1 MNSFLSMFSR
11 RYKSTPIKGKRL
23 HISLPHRQQILA
35 APIPGSIHPE
45 LFVKRKSNE
54 LHQLFILTKRL
65 TPVPFLSR
73 SQKKKM
79 DSDFSC
85 PENGTGTDYA
95 SSADDSTLTQVSTGC
110 FHISPATRKGKRLQ
124 LLQMLLLPFIPILAL
139 VVQNVLTMKD
149 AIGAQREATVIEH
162 QIDLTVEVCKLLT
175 ALQHERSEIA
185 HYIFTKG
192 NRSSLSH
199 RFAVTDEALRNV
211 SAIFAFKADSWN
223 SIFGSKANFM
233 EHLSLLGCTRI
244 RYWAIQC
251 EDTKFLN
258 GYFINLVSRNSI
270 SFSICK
276 ESAVK
281 AKRRTQPFA
290 RSIGEYNVAN
300 DLILDQLSTR
310 IRQTSTTGAWRLLIA
325 FKFVIRSIENFSIAI
340 VYGLYY
346 FGKGHLS
353 LENYARF
360 IRYDSLAQ
368 DYLNATQQFSTTS
381 INIYKNFVDD
391 FPYYDNLTARRLE
404 VYSNLQREPDTEI
417 ATTYYDY
424 MSLYIDSLRLHQD
437 KLRDEILGSVEED
450 LQEAGTLQTIT
461 ICILTLVLFISPF
474 IIFLVRNATQTIQT
488 FASGLVSKTTELKR
502 ERKRC
507 DRLLCQ
513 MLPKAVVRQLK
524 QRRQVPAESFD
535 SVTIYFSD
543 IVGFTA
549 ISASS
554 TPLEIIAFLNALY
567 KMFDSKLERYDVYK
581 VETIGD
587 AYMVVSGLPHR
598 NGLKHV
604 GEIATMSLDLIAGV
618 KSFRI
623 PHRPNQPVS
632 IRIGFNTGPCVAGVV
647 GTKMPR
653 YCLFGDTIN
662 TASRMEST
670 GEAMKIHI
678 STSAKEALDAI
689 GGYHTELRGMMDTFW
704 LTGKEGGLP
713 RFLEVEVPGYMD
725 EPEYLRDLSDLP

>member
-1 MNSFLSMFSR
+1 
-11 RYKSTPIKGKRL
+11 
-23 HISLPHRQQILA
+23 
-35 APIPGSIHPE
+35 
-45 LFVKRKSNE
+45 
-54 LHQLFILTKRL
+54 
-65 TPVPFLSR
+65 
-73 SQKKKM
+73 M

-192 NRSSLSH
+192 NSLGLPSTETSNSRLSSHSALYNRSSLSH

-233 EHLSLLGCTRI
+233 EHLSLLGVKRFGIIDIAERGEGQKENAAI
-244 RYWAIQC
+244 R
-251 EDTKFLN
+251 E
-258 GYFINLVSRNSI
+258 INW
-270 SFSICK
+270 
-276 ESAVK
+276 
-281 AKRRTQPFA
+281 
-290 RSIGEYNVAN
+290 YNVAN

-689 GGYHTELRGMMDTFW
+689 GGYHTELRGSFEVKGKGMMDTFW

>member
-1 MNSFLSMFSR
+1 MSSCANEQ
-11 RYKSTPIKGKRL
+11 
-23 HISLPHRQQILA
+23 LPFHVFQTILA

-233 EHLSLLGCTRI
+233 EHLSLLGVKRFGIIDIAERGEGQKENAAI
-244 RYWAIQC
+244 R
-251 EDTKFLN
+251 E
-258 GYFINLVSRNSI
+258 INW
-270 SFSICK
+270 
-276 ESAVK
+276 
-281 AKRRTQPFA
+281 
-290 RSIGEYNVAN
+290 YNVAN

-689 GGYHTELRGMMDTFW
+689 GGYHTELRGSFEVKGKGMMDTFW

>member
-1 MNSFLSMFSR
+1 
-11 RYKSTPIKGKRL
+11 
-23 HISLPHRQQILA
+23 
-35 APIPGSIHPE
+35 
-45 LFVKRKSNE
+45 
-54 LHQLFILTKRL
+54 
-65 TPVPFLSR
+65 
-73 SQKKKM
+73 M

-85 PENGTGTDYA
+85 PENGNGTDYA

-110 FHISPATRKGKRLQ
+110 FHVSPATRKGKRLQ
-124 LLQMLLLPFIPILAL
+124 LLQMLLLPFIPIMAL
-139 VVQNVLTMKD
+139 VIQNAMTMTD
-149 AIGAQREATVIEH
+149 AINAQKAATIIEH
-162 QIDLTVEVCKLLT
+162 QIDLTVEVGKLLT

-192 NRSSLSH
+192 NSLGQHSTEASTASRLSSHSGLYNRSSLSH

-233 EHLSLLGCTRI
+233 EHLSLLGVKRFGIIDIAERGEGQKDSAAI
-244 RYWAIQC
+244 R
-251 EDTKFLN
+251 E
-258 GYFINLVSRNSI
+258 INW
-270 SFSICK
+270 
-276 ESAVK
+276 
-281 AKRRTQPFA
+281 
-290 RSIGEYNVAN
+290 YNVAN

-353 LENYARF
+353 LDNYARYV
-360 IRYDSLAQ
+360 RYDSLAQ
-368 DYLNATQQFSTTS
+368 VYLSSWLNKDYLNATQQFSSSSQNT
-381 INIYKNFVDD
+381 YELFVDN
-391 FPYYDNLTARRLE
+391 FPYYENLTARRLE
-404 VYSNLQREPDTEI
+404 VYANVERTPDNEI

-424 MSLYIDSLRLHQD
+424 MSLYIDSLRMHQD
-437 KLRDEILGSVEED
+437 KLRDEILLSVEQE
-450 LQEAGTLQTIT
+450 LEEAGTLQTVT
-461 ICILTLVLFISPF
+461 ICILSLVLFISPF

-618 KSFRI
+618 KNFHI
-623 PHRPNQPVS
+623 PHRPNQSVS

-678 STSAKEALDAI
+678 SASAKEALDAV
-689 GGYHTELRGMMDTFW
+689 GGYYTELRGSFEVKGKGMMDTYW
-704 LTGKEGGLP
+704 LTGREGGLP
-713 RFLEVEVPGYMD
+713 RFLEVDVPGYMD
-725 EPEYLRDLSDLP
+725 EPEYLKELSDLP

>member
-1 MNSFLSMFSR
+1 MNRSLPMFSR

-35 APIPGSIHPE
+35 APIPDNIHPE
-45 LFVKRKSNE
+45 FIVKRECNE
-54 LHQLFILTKRL
+54 LRQPFTLTERL
-65 TPVPFLSR
+65 TPKR
-73 SQKKKM
+73 KM

-110 FHISPATRKGKRLQ
+110 FHVSPATRKGKRLQ

-149 AIGAQREATVIEH
+149 AISAQREATVIEH
-162 QIDLTVEVCKLLT
+162 QIDLTVEVGKLLT

-199 RFAVTDEALRNV
+199 RFAITDEALRNV

-233 EHLSLLGCTRI
+233 EHLSLLGCAPYI
-244 RYWAIQC
+244 RYG
-251 EDTKFLN
+251 
-258 GYFINLVSRNSI
+258 GYSRHFINFVSRNFI
-270 SFSICK
+270 SVSICK

-281 AKRRTQPFA
+281 AKRRTQPFT
-290 RSIGEYNVAN
+290 RSIGEYNIAN

-381 INIYKNFVDD
+381 VNTYQNFVDD

-404 VYSNLQREPDTEI
+404 IYSNLQREPDTEV

-437 KLRDEILGSVEED
+437 KLRDEILASVEED
-450 LQEAGTLQTIT
+450 LEEAGTLQTIT

-678 STSAKEALDAI
+678 SANAKEALDAI
-689 GGYHTELRGMMDTFW
+689 GGYHTELRGMMDTYW
-704 LTGKEGGLP
+704 LIGKEGGLP

-725 EPEYLRDLSDLP
+725 EPEYLKDLSDLP